1 MIYSYLLVP
10 KPSKTS
16 SYVTS
21 STVSFYKS
29 IYITTDEQMITMDAS
44 FEGSGATIASIIIP
58 SNDVLTTISSNNFK
72 SIVTTSTGN
81 RPTIS
86 NFSSPSVI
94 TNTASLRPSVTVGHH
109 PEDSTQLIII
119 FSAVSGAVFLMIV
132 VVVVCLLICAW
143 RYWRVQRQK
152 KKLW

>member
-16 SYVTS
+16 SYITS

-44 FEGSGATIASIIIP
+44 FEGSGDTITSIIIP
-58 SNDVLTTISSNNFK
+58 SSDVLTIISSNNFK
-72 SIVTTSTGN
+72 SIITTSTGN
-81 RPTIS
+81 RSTVS
-86 NFSSPSVI
+86 NFSSPSVM
-94 TNTASLRPSVTVGHH
+94 TTTTSLRPSVTIGHH

-119 FSAVSGAVFLMIV
+119 FSAAGGAMFLMIV
-132 VVVVCLLICAW
+132 LVVVCLLICAW
-143 RYWRVQRQK
+143 SYWRVQRQK